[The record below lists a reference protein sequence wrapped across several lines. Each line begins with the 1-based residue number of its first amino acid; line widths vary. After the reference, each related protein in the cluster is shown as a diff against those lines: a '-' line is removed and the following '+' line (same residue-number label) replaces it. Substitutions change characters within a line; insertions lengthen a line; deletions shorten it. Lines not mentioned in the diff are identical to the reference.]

1 MTNPNDYP
9 DLDPDVSA
17 YTVLVRYDGCDP
29 LRFPGGHDS
38 FRAAS
43 TRARKIRDGLLSA
56 GETGISVSVGFHGA
70 RPAGFPRNGVP
81 L

>member
-1 MTNPNDYP
+1 MTNPSDYP
-9 DLDPDVSA
+9 DLDADVSA
-17 YTVLVRYDGCDP
+17 YAVLVRYDRCGP

-43 TRARKIRDGLLSA
+43 SRARKIHAGLLSA
-56 GETGISVSVGFHGA
+56 GETGISVSVGFYGA
-70 RPAGFPRNGVP
+70 RPACFPRNGVP

>member
-29 LRFPGGHDS
+29 LRFPGVHDS

-43 TRARKIRDGLLSA
+43 TRARKIRDGLFSA
-56 GETGISVSVGFHGA
+56 GETGVYISVGFSGE